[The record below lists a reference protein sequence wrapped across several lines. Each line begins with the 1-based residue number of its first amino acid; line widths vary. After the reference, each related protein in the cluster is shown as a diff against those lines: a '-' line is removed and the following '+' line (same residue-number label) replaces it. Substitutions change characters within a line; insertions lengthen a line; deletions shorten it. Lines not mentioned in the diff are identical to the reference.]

1 MGAVSNQSRSPK
13 LVNDLVAETSYQ
25 SINQIKSSQH
35 HDQIAIAET
44 VQQSTK
50 EIKKL
55 FEHTNVLLH
64 GNDFFTFGAWYLVAL
79 CVAA

>member
-50 EIKKL
+50 EIKKM
-55 FEHTNVLLH
+55 
-64 GNDFFTFGAWYLVAL
+64 FTFEL
-79 CVAA
+79 CNQAFNRAIDKPNQ

>member
-25 SINQIKSSQH
+25 SIKSSQH

-50 EIKKL
+50 EIKKM
-55 FEHTNVLLH
+55 
-64 GNDFFTFGAWYLVAL
+64 FTFEL
-79 CVAA
+79 CNQAFNRAIDKPNQ